1 METWDTKPSFI
12 RSDLPLIDC
21 DIHNRV
27 PSLGTLYPYLPDF
40 WVEYCS
46 TSGFGGPEMG
56 DYPGGA
62 PTSALPDTKPE
73 DGPPG
78 SDLELLR
85 TQTLNF
91 WEADY
96 GILNCAYWVQTV
108 HNEYLAASL
117 ASATNDWQVEHWL
130 DPEPRLRASLVVSSQ
145 NPLSAAQEI
154 ERMGDHPGFVQVLLP
169 VRSLMPYGKRHY
181 DPIFEAAVRHNL
193 VVGIHYG
200 GAAGIPPS
208 PSGWFSTYL
217 EEYAGMGQ
225 VFQAQVISLVTEGAF
240 DRFPDL
246 RVALIEGGFT
256 WLASVM
262 WRIDKEWRGLRHNT
276 PWIKRLPSEY
286 MREHLRF
293 TLQPMDAP
301 PDPKQFLRM
310 IGQLDSDDMLMFS
323 TDYPHWQF
331 DSPEEALPMGLP
343 ESLMKKILADNAR
356 EFYQL

>member
-1 METWDTKPSFI
+1 
-12 RSDLPLIDC
+12 
-21 DIHNRV
+21 
-27 PSLGTLYPYLPDF
+27 
-40 WVEYCS
+40 
-46 TSGFGGPEMG
+46 MG

-85 TQTLNF
+85 EQTLDF

-108 HNEYLAASL
+108 HNEYLAAAL
-117 ASATNDWQVEHWL
+117 ATAANDWQVEHWL

-145 NPLSAAQEI
+145 NPLTAAQEI

-208 PSGWFSTYL
+208 PSGWFSTYI
-217 EEYAGMGQ
+217 EEYAGAGQ
-225 VFQAQVISLVTEGAF
+225 IFQAQVISLVTEGAF

-256 WLASVM
+256 WLPSVM
-262 WRIDKEWRGLRHNT
+262 WRIDKEWRGLRHIT
-276 PWIKRLPSEY
+276 PWIRRLPSDY
-286 MREHLRF
+286 MRDHLRF

-301 PDPKQFLRM
+301 PDPEQFLRM

-343 ESLMKKILADNAR
+343 ESLMKKILAENAR

>member
-1 METWDTKPSFI
+1 M
-12 RSDLPLIDC
+12 
-21 DIHNRV
+21 
-27 PSLGTLYPYLPDF
+27 
-40 WVEYCS
+40 
-46 TSGFGGPEMG
+46 
-56 DYPGGA
+56 
-62 PTSALPDTKPE
+62 
-73 DGPPG
+73 
-78 SDLELLR
+78 LR
-85 TQTLNF
+85 EQTLDF

-108 HNEYLAASL
+108 HNEYLAAAL
-117 ASATNDWQVEHWL
+117 ATATNNWQVEHWL

-145 NPLSAAQEI
+145 NPLTAAQEI

-217 EEYAGMGQ
+217 EEYAGAGQ
-225 VFQAQVISLVTEGAF
+225 IFQAQVISLVTEGTF

-256 WLASVM
+256 WLPSVM
-262 WRIDKEWRGLRHNT
+262 WRIDKEWRGLRHIT
-276 PWIKRLPSEY
+276 PWIRRLPSDY

-301 PDPKQFLRM
+301 PDPTQFLRM

-331 DSPEEALPMGLP
+331 DSPEEALPIGLP
-343 ESLMKKILADNAR
+343 ESLMKKILAENAQD
-356 EFYQL
+356 FYQL

>member
-1 METWDTKPSFI
+1 M
-12 RSDLPLIDC
+12 
-21 DIHNRV
+21 
-27 PSLGTLYPYLPDF
+27 
-40 WVEYCS
+40 
-46 TSGFGGPEMG
+46 
-56 DYPGGA
+56 
-62 PTSALPDTKPE
+62 
-73 DGPPG
+73 
-78 SDLELLR
+78 LR
-85 TQTLNF
+85 EQTLDF

-108 HNEYLAASL
+108 HNEYLAAAL
-117 ASATNDWQVEHWL
+117 ATATNNWQVEHWL

-145 NPLSAAQEI
+145 NPLTAAQEI

-217 EEYAGMGQ
+217 EEYAGAGQ
-225 VFQAQVISLVTEGAF
+225 IFQAQVISLVTEGTF

-256 WLASVM
+256 WLPSVM
-262 WRIDKEWRGLRHNT
+262 WRIDKEWRGLRHIT
-276 PWIKRLPSEY
+276 PWIRRLPSDY

-301 PDPKQFLRM
+301 PDPTQFLRM

-331 DSPEEALPMGLP
+331 DSPEEALPIGLP
-343 ESLMKKILADNAR
+343 ESLMKKILAENAR

>member
-1 METWDTKPSFI
+1 
-12 RSDLPLIDC
+12 
-21 DIHNRV
+21 
-27 PSLGTLYPYLPDF
+27 
-40 WVEYCS
+40 
-46 TSGFGGPEMG
+46 MG

-78 SDLELLR
+78 SDLGLLR
-85 TQTLNF
+85 EQTLDV

-108 HNEYLAASL
+108 HNEYLAAAL
-117 ASATNDWQVEHWL
+117 ATATNDWQVEHWL

-145 NPLSAAQEI
+145 NPLTAAQEI
-154 ERMGDHPGFVQVLLP
+154 ERMGDNPAFVQVLLP
-169 VRSLMPYGKRHY
+169 ARSLMPYGKRHY

-200 GAAGIPPS
+200 GAAAIPPS

-217 EEYAGMGQ
+217 EEYAGAGQ
-225 VFQAQVISLVTEGAF
+225 IFQAQVISLVTEGTF

-256 WLASVM
+256 WLPSVM
-262 WRIDKEWRGLRHNT
+262 WRIDKEWRGLRHIT
-276 PWIKRLPSEY
+276 PWIKRLPSDY

-301 PDPKQFLRM
+301 PDPTQFLRM

-343 ESLMKKILADNAR
+343 ESLMKKILAENAR
-356 EFYQL
+356 ELYQL

>member
-1 METWDTKPSFI
+1 
-12 RSDLPLIDC
+12 
-21 DIHNRV
+21 
-27 PSLGTLYPYLPDF
+27 
-40 WVEYCS
+40 
-46 TSGFGGPEMG
+46 MG

-85 TQTLNF
+85 KQTLDF

-108 HNEYLAASL
+108 HNEYLAAAL
-117 ASATNDWQVEHWL
+117 ATATNDWQVEHWL
-130 DPEPRLRASLVVSSQ
+130 DSEPRLRASLVVSSQ
-145 NPLSAAQEI
+145 NPLTAAQEI

-217 EEYAGMGQ
+217 EEYAGAGQ
-225 VFQAQVISLVTEGAF
+225 IFQAQVISLVTEGTF

-256 WLASVM
+256 WLPSVM
-262 WRIDKEWRGLRHNT
+262 WRIDKEWRGLRHIT
-276 PWIKRLPSEY
+276 PWIRRLPSDY

-301 PDPKQFLRM
+301 PDPTQFLRM

-343 ESLMKKILADNAR
+343 ESLMKKILGENAR